1 MQTPASAASSRQPDD
16 ARHQQVH
23 DAVRALVRERG
34 VQISMDAVAARAG
47 CSKQT
52 LYARYGSKQ
61 ALLLQVLSEDS
72 HSDAILAGVP
82 DAATLRPGLL
92 AFARDHLARLSEPGT
107 IGTAR
112 LIAGQACQFPDE
124 VRALYGVWIEGLQ
137 GRLATWL
144 QQAMRRGL
152 LRHDDPHSA
161 AELLLGMIVGL
172 DFDRQRFL
180 VPHRDTTRLQAQW
193 AELAVDSFLR
203 AFAPPVSRN

>member
-1 MQTPASAASSRQPDD
+1 METPAPAVPRPVDD

-23 DAVRALVRERG
+23 DAVRALVRDQG
-34 VQISMDAVAARAG
+34 AQVSMDAVAARAG

-61 ALLLQVLSEDS
+61 ALLMQVLSEES
-72 HSDAILAGVP
+72 RRAVVLAGVP
-82 DAATLRPGLL
+82 DAASLRPGLV

-112 LIAGQACQFPDE
+112 LLTGQAAQFPDE
-124 VRALYGVWIEGLQ
+124 VRALYRIWIDGLQ
-137 GRLATWL
+137 ERLATWL
-144 QQAMRRGL
+144 RQAMRRGL

-180 VPHRDTTRLQAQW
+180 VPHRDTTDLQTQW
-193 AELAVDSFLR
+193 AEFAVDSFLR
-203 AFAPPVSRN
+203 AFAPPVSRT

>member
-1 MQTPASAASSRQPDD
+1 MQTPAPAAPRPLDD

-23 DAVRALVRERG
+23 DAVRALVREQG

-72 HSDAILAGVP
+72 LNAVTLTGVP
-82 DAATLRPGLL
+82 DAATLRPRLV

-112 LIAGQACQFPDE
+112 LVTGQATQFPDE
-124 VRALYGVWIEGLQ
+124 VRALYAIWIDGMQ
-137 GRLATWL
+137 GRLAAWL

-152 LRHDDPHSA
+152 LRHDDPHCA

-180 VPHRDTTRLQAQW
+180 VPHRDTTSLQSHW
-193 AELAVDSFLR
+193 AEFAVDSFLR
-203 AFAPPVSRN
+203 AFAPPASRT

>member
-1 MQTPASAASSRQPDD
+1 MQTPAPATPRPPDD

-23 DAVRALVRERG
+23 DAVRALVREQG

-72 HSDAILAGVP
+72 LNGVTLAGVP
-82 DAATLRPGLL
+82 DAVNLRPRLV

-112 LIAGQACQFPDE
+112 LITGQATQFPDE
-124 VRALYGVWIEGLQ
+124 VRALYAIWIDGMQ
-137 GRLATWL
+137 GRLA
-144 QQAMRRGL
+144 
-152 LRHDDPHSA
+152 A
-161 AELLLGMIVGL
+161 AG
-172 DFDRQRFL
+172 
-180 VPHRDTTRLQAQW
+180 H
-193 AELAVDSFLR
+193 
-203 AFAPPVSRN
+203 APRPAPA